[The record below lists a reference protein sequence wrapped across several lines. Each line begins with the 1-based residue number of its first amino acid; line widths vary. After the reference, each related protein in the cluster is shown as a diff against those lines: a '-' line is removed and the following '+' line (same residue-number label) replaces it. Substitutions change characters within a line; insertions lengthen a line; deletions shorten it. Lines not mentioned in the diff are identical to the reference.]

1 MRRASLFF
9 LILLLYSASGQ
20 AAFDN
25 CGSSAK
31 ALSLGNA
38 SVALTDEAST
48 VLTNPGALGFLEH
61 RGFQASLSRLFEL
74 DELSERE
81 FYAVL
86 LLRRLSLGAGLYMF
100 GERDYY
106 LESLLTF
113 AFAYRVTDHLSLGL
127 NSKYMRVSF
136 SAEYEPLSAFAI
148 DMGSTYRVNPRVQ
161 LAFVARN
168 LNQPELVRGS
178 DDVSTNFCFGLAVF
192 PFKEVTL
199 LLDLTYE
206 ERYKEQL
213 HLGQEITLVENLPLR
228 FGIQTS
234 PARYALG
241 VGFHFHKLVLD
252 YGYAN
257 HSVLGDTHKISLSFS
272 WGRGEAKPSDETS
285 NGE

>member
-1 MRRASLFF
+1 MKRASLFF
-9 LILLLYSASGQ
+9 LILFLCSASGQ

-38 SVALTDEAST
+38 SVALTDEASA

-61 RGFQASLSRLFEL
+61 PGFQASLSRFFDL

-81 FYAVL
+81 LYVVL
-86 LLRRLSLGAGLYMF
+86 PLRRLALGGGFYTF
-100 GERDYY
+100 GERNYY

-113 AFAYRVTDHLSLGL
+113 AFAYRATDQLSLGL
-127 NSKYMRVSF
+127 NSKYMWVSF
-136 SAEYEPLSAFAI
+136 SSGYEALSAFAI
-148 DMGSTYRVNPRVQ
+148 DIGSTYRFNPKVQ

-168 LNQPELVRGS
+168 LNQPELVRNS

-241 VGFHFHKLVLD
+241 VGFSFDRLVLD
-252 YGYAN
+252 YGYSN
-257 HSVLGDTHKISLSFS
+257 HTVLGDTHKISFS
-272 WGRGEAKPSDETS
+272 YRWGRGEAKQSVEAL
-285 NGE
+285 NVE